1 MSEEQEADVTAREP
15 APGAQSAT
23 AFVLDVARALH
34 AYGMPA
40 HRLETLLEAVGDR
53 LGVPSQFFATPT
65 SIFAAFGEPP
75 DQRTYL
81 VTPVAGEVDLGRL
94 ADLDELV
101 QEVADGRVDPAEG
114 SRRVRAALALAP
126 RYPTPLRLVAHALLA
141 GSAAL
146 VLGGGVAECAVA
158 ALVGCFVG
166 VLDLFSG
173 RVAAKPTSS
182 EDRHEGYALSRLQ
195 PAIGAFVAA
204 AAAGLAT
211 LRWPELVTST
221 VGVAGIIM
229 LVPGLTLTVAM
240 TEVATGHL
248 VSGTARLSKAM
259 LTFLLLGFGAALGGE
274 LAGLVPGVSAGGAP
288 GGEAVWVPW
297 VSVAVFIPCLVVL
310 LGARARDTLYIAP
323 ACVVSYAMGV
333 VGAALLGP
341 EVGAGLATLALG
353 LVANAFARWKR
364 RPAQLLLVPGVLLLV
379 PGSLGFRSISSFLAD
394 EVLTAVATAFDVALV
409 AVALVAGLLVAALAL
424 PPRRAL

>member
-1 MSEEQEADVTAREP
+1 MIEEHDDADVTARET
-15 APGAQSAT
+15 ARGAQSAT
-23 AFVLDVARALH
+23 AFVLDVATALH

-75 DQRTYL
+75 EQRTYL
-81 VTPVAGEVDLGRL
+81 VTPQAGEVDLGRL
-94 ADLDELV
+94 ADLDEVV
-101 QEVADGRVDPAEG
+101 QEVAGGRVDPAEG
-114 SRRVRAALALAP
+114 SRLVRAALASPP
-126 RYPTPLRLVAHALLA
+126 RYPAPLRLVAHALLA

-146 VLGGGVAECAVA
+146 VLGGGAPEAAVA
-158 ALVGCFVG
+158 AMVGCFVG
-166 VLDLFSG
+166 ALEMFAN
-173 RVAAKPTSS
+173 RAAARPTAS
-182 EDRHEGYALSRLQ
+182 EDRHEGRALIRLL

-204 AAAGLAT
+204 SAAGLGT

-274 LAGLVPGVSAGGAP
+274 LVGLVPGVSAGGLP
-288 GGEAVWVPW
+288 DGDAVWVPW
-297 VSVAVFIPCLVVL
+297 VSVAAFIPCLVVL
-310 LGARARDTLYIAP
+310 LGARSRDTLYIAP
-323 ACVVSYAMGV
+323 ACVVSYAMGSL
-333 VGAALLGP
+333 GAILGP
-341 EVGAGLATLALG
+341 EVGAGLATLVLG
-353 LVANAFARWKR
+353 LISNGFARWKR

-409 AVALVAGLLVAALAL
+409 AVSLVAGLLVASLAL